1 MRLAYSISGYKLPGQ
16 LAWLMTAIRHADD
29 LFVIHVDARAPA
41 DVFAAMRR
49 AAGEAPNVLFIERQA
64 ITWMGISLVEA
75 ELRAIRAALDADPP
89 FDYLI
94 SLSMQDY
101 PLKSRAEIV
110 AALEAAPGLDHVS
123 RERLADLPFH
133 IRRRPRLLAFEHRG
147 RLVRTPIPRPIP
159 KGLELTWK
167 GSWWRVLSRA
177 TCEWLV
183 DAPLTRR
190 YLAFL
195 RHVQAP
201 DELFFQNVLVQ
212 GPRRDRLAAR
222 NRHFVAWSGKGG
234 SPRTLTMAEAEQL
247 LTSSLWFARKFD
259 ENVDRRVLE
268 LLATRVGADLPPHV
282 TMRHRGEAG
291 AGPDPAEVPGSAERE
306 PAADGVP
313 VVAAE

>member
-29 LFVIHVDARAPA
+29 LFVIHVDARTPA

-133 IRRRPRLLAFEHRG
+133 IRRRPRLMAFEHRG
-147 RLVRTPIPRPIP
+147 RLVKTPIPRPIP
-159 KGLELTWK
+159 KDLDLVWK

-177 TCEWLV
+177 TCEWLL

-190 YLAFL
+190 YLDFL

-201 DELFFQNVLVQ
+201 DELFVQNILAQ

-234 SPRTLTMAEAEQL
+234 SPRTLTVADAEQL
-247 LTSSLWFARKFD
+247 LTSPLWFARKLD
-259 ENVDRRVLE
+259 ETVDRRVLE
-268 LLATRVGADLPPHV
+268 LLATRIGADLPAHAAV
-282 TMRHRGEAG
+282 RHQRDATPASTSVESSGKPSERAAAG
-291 AGPDPAEVPGSAERE
+291 AVS
-306 PAADGVP
+306 
-313 VVAAE
+313 VAAAR